1 MQPVPDTPSP
11 EFLLRQSLLRE
22 QNQRFYLQ
30 MANRNLKQSAEVA
43 LKKTE
48 KLQAKLADIA
58 TEQSIK
64 ELGPRKTMKK
74 LKKLKKRLGKLQVV
88 LELIIHPEHAGP

>member
-1 MQPVPDTPSP
+1 
-11 EFLLRQSLLRE
+11 
-22 QNQRFYLQ
+22 